1 MTVIR
6 CVAFYCAID
15 EDGLSQMLNRQQ
27 KVNTIACQMLHG
39 RDNRLHLKWVFY
51 TASLLPLY
59 I

>member
-15 EDGLSQMLNRQQ
+15 KDRLGQLTDRLP
-27 KVNTIACQMLHG
+27 KVNTIGCQMLHG
-39 RDNRLHLKWVFY
+39 RDIRLHLKWTVY
-51 TASLLPLY
+51 TVSLFFF